1 MSELWGAIRVTIS
14 LAAVTTLCLLVIA
27 TPVSWWL
34 SQKSKYPGRNLFK
47 DIVTAI
53 VALPIVLPPTV
64 LGFYLLVAMGP
75 NSPLMDLLHPFG
87 IRTLNFSFAGLVIG
101 SIVYSL
107 PFAVQ
112 PIRNAFES
120 FGQRPFDVAATL
132 RATPLDTFFNVAL
145 PMARKGFLTAAL
157 LVFAHTV
164 GEFGVVLMIGGA
176 IPGKTE
182 VVSIRIWQ
190 MVEQLDWPD
199 AHRLSGGLL
208 VFAFVVLLSLLLIDR
223 RWSQKHD

>member
-1 MSELWGAIRVTIS
+1 MTDIASAIHVTVL
-14 LAAVTTLCLLVIA
+14 LATVTTLSLLVIA
-27 TPVSWWL
+27 TPIGWWL
-34 SQKSKYPGRNLFK
+34 SRNRSLFK
-47 DIVTAI
+47 DIITAI
-53 VALPIVLPPTV
+53 IALPIVLPPTV

-75 NSPLMDLLHPFG
+75 KSPLMVLLHPFG

-101 SIVYSL
+101 SIIYSL
-107 PFAVQ
+107 PFAIQ

-120 FGQRPFDVAATL
+120 LGQRPFDVAATL
-132 RATPLDTFFNVAL
+132 RATPLDTFFTVAL

-190 MVEQLDWPD
+190 LVEQLDWPN
-199 AHRLSGGLL
+199 AHRLAGGLL
-208 VFAFVVLLSLLLIDR
+208 VFAFCVLLSLLLIDR
-223 RWSQKHD
+223 RWSQRHD

>member
-1 MSELWGAIRVTIS
+1 MTDLASAIHVTVL
-14 LAAVTTLCLLVIA
+14 LATVTTLSLLGIA
-27 TPVSWWL
+27 TPIGWWL
-34 SQKSKYPGRNLFK
+34 SRNRSLFK
-47 DIVTAI
+47 DIITAVI
-53 VALPIVLPPTV
+53 ALPIVLPPTV
-64 LGFYLLVAMGP
+64 LGFYLLIAMGP
-75 NSPLMDLLHPFG
+75 KSPLMVLLHPFG

-101 SIVYSL
+101 SIIYSL

-120 FGQRPFDVAATL
+120 LGQRPFDVAATL
-132 RATPLDTFFNVAL
+132 GASPLDTFFTVAL

-190 MVEQLDWPD
+190 LVEQLDWPN
-199 AHRLSGGLL
+199 AHRLAGGLL
-208 VFAFVVLLSLLLIDR
+208 IFAFCVLLSLLLIDR
-223 RWSQKHD
+223 RWSQRHD